1 MNGLGSGDN
10 GELTFLDMIAIL
22 SFVVGLVN
30 LDENLTQSDKA
41 DLQEE
46 LSQKADMLL
55 QEIHGHLER
64 QDALLTQILEELK
77 NGSK

>member
-1 MNGLGSGDN
+1 MNGLGTGDQ